1 MCILVLNQKSF
12 VMPLEYFLKLDFAF
26 FFKQKVPTINKYRA
40 NSIATNNC
48 YPRVQVNLQRIYQVS
63 GARKGAYSLRTIGTV
78 YLWFSLIFP
87 YFALTLQGNCMHLFN
102 HKYITDIFLNF
113 IFWLFM
119 KNDLHWNFILS
130 QLRSKN
136 GWIFLK

>member
-1 MCILVLNQKSF
+1 MHSCIESKVFCHALGIFSKTRLCF
-12 VMPLEYFLKLDFAF
+12 FL
-26 FFKQKVPTINKYRA
+26 KQKVPTIDKYRA